1 VLKKVL
7 RKLHIIHNIYIK
19 HKFFIKKKSYA
30 MDNEDTAVLDYF
42 KDKKNGFYVDVG
54 CYHPTHRNNTYLL
67 HKKNWIGVNI
77 DTSEF
82 SIDLFNHMRPKD
94 LNYNCAISNK
104 NEIIKLFYQKELSQL
119 STTERDQAETV
130 FQGNIKEKEVQ
141 AFTLDEILDRDK
153 FKDIKID
160 FLDIDVEGAD
170 LKVLEGL
177 SFDRFKPELVCVEI
191 HTKEIKQS
199 DIYKFL
205 INKNYELLW
214 SGVFSHIFKRLEN

>member
-1 VLKKVL
+1 
-7 RKLHIIHNIYIK
+7 
-19 HKFFIKKKSYA
+19 

-54 CYHPTHRNNTYLL
+54 CYHPIHRNNTYLL
-67 HKKNWIGVNI
+67 HKQNWNGVNI

-94 LNYNCAISNK
+94 LNYNCAISNR

-119 STTERDQAETV
+119 STTVRDQAKTV
-130 FQGNIKEKEVQ
+130 FQGNIKEKEIQ
-141 AFTLDEILDRDK
+141 AFTLDEILSEGK
-153 FKDIKID
+153 FKNNKID

-177 SFDRFKPELVCVEI
+177 SFDVYKPELVSVEI
-191 HTKEIKQS
+191 HAKEIKKS

-205 INKNYELLW
+205 IDKNYELLW
-214 SGVFSHIFKRLEN
+214 SGVFSHIFKRL